1 MGKFGSPDQDV
12 QRDDK
17 YGARE
22 VGLTHPDVP
31 GFVRLRDNG
40 DIEIVAGEG
49 VSILMNARNR
59 SITFV
64 AENIKF
70 LTKTEDGLRWNK
82 MAFNEA
88 ASSADEPTFV
98 EADDIDAMSSLY
110 FGADY
115 YYELD
120 GEEDNEATA
129 KRFLGEE

>member
-1 MGKFGSPDQDV
+1 MGRFESPDRNI
-12 QRDDK
+12 QREDR

-64 AENIKF
+64 AESIKF

-82 MAFNEA
+82 VSFNEA
-88 ASSADEPTFV
+88 ATNANEPTFV
-98 EADDIDAMSSLY
+98 DSDDIDAMSSLY

-115 YYELD
+115 YYEID
-120 GEEDNEATA
+120 GEDLST
-129 KRFLGEE
+129 RFEGG